1 MANEKKLRLSGI
13 ARQLNVGQGTLIEF
27 LENKGIKAEHGPN
40 TIIDNNTYELIV
52 KEFGKGKTIE

>member
-40 TIIDNNTYELIV
+40 TIIDNNTY
-52 KEFGKGKTIE
+52 